1 MRYANSIDSQGR
13 KGSVNALSTLNL
25 DSLLACGSA
34 IRNNSCAEIKSS
46 LTPFKSKIQRFI
58 WVAALALLPQLA
70 HADSVGQ
77 VQTTKYFAPETVALI
92 KQRAQDK
99 ANGVPGAVIG
109 FQAGDTLNYII
120 QFTPVANGGTVGA
133 GGYIT
138 DYIPANSIV
147 TNAQFVQPDG
157 MGGFYQVAPPAP
169 ATMPDGW
176 GARGTFA
183 YTAGWTNDPYTLN
196 KCALAVKTTA
206 NCAGSLAQLVADT
219 GIFYSSDSRTAVFVD
234 PSTDGR
240 VRQWAAPNGNGY
252 NVSPSSGAGLVTLMG
267 GPIGA
272 TPSTHNLWDAAMT
285 NAFGTPPATVLTI
298 LPPSAG
304 NAAIVTSG
312 KGAAPYNAASP
323 VAGPDSGYQ
332 LDYTGQVGPWQR
344 AYYPGSMVGSNASG
358 PALAIGT
365 ATVTAMPT
373 SAGASFPLPANTN
386 ALRWSAGRLTVGQQ
400 SFVKISLQLT
410 APPPATGLVNNSE
423 VFGGDAS
430 ADNGVGKGQDNPWVY
445 AVMSVASNISTL
457 FAFKEVVCVYDAT
470 GTCVPNNGANLPT
483 TGAVPATGPKVRY
496 RLTYINTNNATQH
509 NVTVCDQL
517 PSNAVVA
524 FATGVTQISATPNI
538 GVPVS
543 PAALACG
550 FAVGGTTFSYPAIP
564 ALVGGAAGLVEFDVQ
579 YPPLTA
585 GTVISNALKVVSTEI
600 PAGIT
605 SFAPSNVV
613 ASMAANLLITKSVS
627 PGAVAKGDTVTYS
640 IVVANRGSAPASLT
654 TLVDTLDGVVA
665 VAPNLLPNSRFNY
678 VAGTTA
684 ITINGSPV
692 SGASPAMLVLPA
704 TNQEQV
710 TVTFPAGTTIPAGGQ
725 LLMTF
730 NVTAGLPTLNAMV
743 YSLPAPAVQTPYNN
757 TAVINCATACVTS
770 PPNGKP
776 PKRGFVPT
784 ATATTGPT
792 APVVL
797 NAPNLSVL
805 KTIDC
810 VVSGAVCTPGSYVAG
825 SSIPVGALLRYKIVY
840 SNLSSGMQTITLTDT
855 LPASTT
861 AAGNL
866 YVANGPDIRPNT
878 LPAANILSS
887 NPAAAGAARGADALL
902 TMIPA
907 NSLVSFTPANLPG
920 NSVGT
925 LYMDVQTN
933 IAAPAGTI
941 LTNSASISSTQRT
954 AAGGLAILPSTVS
967 ATTSA
972 TSLTISK
979 VAASPNVAP
988 GGVALY
994 TITVTNTGL
1003 TPVTLTNIVD
1013 TLPLPSAGTILC
1025 SNAPIAP
1032 AVPVT
1037 TAAGC
1042 QAGTTIMNN
1051 GVAVLAPL
1059 PTQIAATALVGQKNT
1074 WPLPA
1079 VVVAPNTAL
1088 TLSFHAAYSAL
1099 VPRGTTHNNTATV
1112 TAAGSTF
1119 STGPTAP
1126 VAVPYNSLSVTKA
1139 VLTPA
1144 TASIAP
1150 NSPVTYQITITNTGG
1165 VGAAPVPITSVV
1177 DSLPTTP
1184 LGSLGTVSYAAL
1196 PAPTVMNGLVAVVAP
1211 AVAAPAV
1218 AVAGTQQTVTWT
1230 MPAAT
1235 SVAVGAPMVITFT
1248 AQYGAVPT
1256 ATTYFNDV
1264 KVNYTGG
1271 AALSLTQQNLAPV
1284 TVPAISKVTK
1294 TIDCVY
1300 QGLPLTCTP
1309 GSYIDGTPIPVAA
1322 KLGYKIVYENLAAV
1336 PMTGISV
1343 SDVLPTQVVLAPN
1356 PISNVM
1362 INGVAAAIPV
1372 AVANPG
1378 ATVLL
1383 PALPAT
1389 PNNTRAAFGTAGAQ
1403 GIITFDLQT
1412 NATTGVGVTNVA
1424 RMTSTQDATGASSSA
1439 TAQVAGANLTVS
1451 KAVTAGTPS
1460 TVAQGGTVSYTIT
1473 ARNDGAAPATLTS
1486 LVDTLP
1492 GVLPVGL
1499 PTRFVYAATTAV
1511 ALNGVPMIAPIPTVL
1526 NAPLTNRDSVTWT
1539 FPALTTIPVGQ
1550 SLTLTFTAT
1559 VGAAMPKGTAAAPNA
1574 TYYND
1579 VAANY
1584 TGGAFPSSSA
1594 GSQAPVVVPFYT
1606 LTMSKTIDCVYDTPV
1621 LPALPTCQ
1629 PYVANTPIPPA
1640 AKLRYKLSYSNLS
1653 SLAQLVTIKDSL
1665 PASATAAGNLY
1676 VGSGP
1681 DLRPSVPALSV
1692 NAALAGAVRGPDVA
1706 LTTPITPATPVAM
1719 TAVSLAGNGLLNSSG
1734 TLFIDVQTSA
1744 LTGTSVINC
1753 GSVSTI
1759 ATDTCAT
1766 VGSLSMVSSTSSVSV
1781 QNVAVLQISKTTST
1795 PNASPGGIATYTI
1808 SIKNTGTAPTTA
1820 LRIFDFLPFS
1830 GTVNDAT
1837 RRFNYVAGSA
1847 VYGGGLTPA
1856 TTVNTVVAPTIP
1868 PYASNNNQQQVMW
1881 DFPTFALAVNQT
1893 VTITFNASVGAAI
1906 SNTSYYNSARYEYT
1920 SGGISFNGN
1929 LNNAALV
1936 TVSNPMPSLMFLKTV
1951 NVFSDPVNGVNNP
1964 AAVPPVYAKFI
1975 PGAQAGYTL
1984 IATNSGSGPVDNN
1997 SLAVTDPL
2005 PSNVALFVNDIGVA
2019 GTGPVSFTQ
2028 GVTSSGLTYT
2038 FTSLSSAADDL
2049 DFFGGTPVAAWGYVP
2064 VPGADGCDPLV
2075 SQIRVSPKGMFAG
2088 SPTAPSPSFN
2098 LNFRVCVK

>member
-1 MRYANSIDSQGR
+1 MSNIKKLAF
-13 KGSVNALSTLNL
+13 
-25 DSLLACGSA
+25 LLAS
-34 IRNNSCAEIKSS
+34 I
-46 LTPFKSKIQRFI
+46 LL
-58 WVAALALLPQLA
+58 VLAQLA
-70 HADSVGQ
+70 HADNVGQ
-77 VQTTKYFAPETVALI
+77 VQTTKYFAPETVALL

-99 ANGVPGAVIG
+99 ANGVPGAVLG
-109 FQAGDTLNYII
+109 FKAGDTLNYII
-120 QFTPVANGGTVGA
+120 QFTPIANGGTVGA

-138 DYIPANSIV
+138 DYIPANSVV

-157 MGGFYQVAPPAP
+157 MGGFYQISPPAP

-176 GARGTFA
+176 GKRGLFA
-183 YTAGWTNDPYTLN
+183 FTAGWTNDPYTLN
-196 KCALAVKTTA
+196 KCALAAKTTA

-219 GIFYSSDSRTAVFVD
+219 GIFYSTDPRTAVFVD

-240 VRQWAAPNGNGY
+240 VLQWAAPTGNGY
-252 NVSPSSGAGLVTLMG
+252 NVNPAAAAGLITVMG
-267 GPIGA
+267 GGVNTA
-272 TPSTHNLWDAAMT
+272 STHNLWDAAMT
-285 NAFGTPPATVLTI
+285 NAFGTAVLP
-298 LPPSAG
+298 LLAPNPG
-304 NAAIVTSG
+304 NPIIVTTG
-312 KGAAPYNAASP
+312 KGTTPYNAGSP

-344 AYYPGSMVGSNASG
+344 VYYPGSMVGSNASG
-358 PALAIGT
+358 PAIAIGT
-365 ATVTAMPT
+365 PTITAMPT
-373 SAGASFPLPANTN
+373 SAGTSFPLPANTN

-400 SFVKISLQLT
+400 SFVKISLQLNA
-410 APPPATGLVNNSE
+410 APSAIGFINNSE

-430 ADNGVGKGQDNPWVY
+430 ADNGVGKGQDNPWPY
-445 AVMSVASNISTL
+445 AVMSVASNISSL
-457 FAFKEVVCVYDAT
+457 FAFKEIVCVYDAT

-483 TGAVPATGPKVRY
+483 TTVGALPAAGPKVRY

-524 FATGVTQISATPNI
+524 FATGVTQISASPNL

-543 PAALACG
+543 PAAVACG

-564 ALVGGAAGLVEFDVQ
+564 TLVGGAAGLVEFDVQ
-579 YPPLTA
+579 YPVLA
-585 GTVISNALKVVSTEI
+585 ANTVISNTLKVVSTEI

-613 ASMAANLLITKSVS
+613 ASMAANLQITKSVS
-627 PGAVAKGDTVTYS
+627 PGVVAKGDTVSYS
-640 IVVANRGSAPASLT
+640 IVAVNKGSVPASIT
-654 TLVDTLDGVVA
+654 TLVDTLPGVAA
-665 VAPNLLPNSRFNY
+665 VLPNLPLNSRFNY
-678 VAGTTA
+678 VAGTTT

-692 SGASPAMLVLPA
+692 SGASPAMLVLAA

-730 NVTAGLPTLNAMV
+730 NATAGLPTLNAMP
-743 YSLPAPAVQTPYNN
+743 YSLPAPAVQTAYSNK
-757 TAVINCATACVTS
+757 AVINCATACVIAPVAPSTALAAS
-770 PPNGKP
+770 TPT
-776 PKRGFVPT
+776 PT
-784 ATATTGPT
+784 AA
-792 APVVL
+792 APYAAVTL

-810 VVSGAVCTPGSYVAG
+810 VFSGALCTPGSYVVG

-887 NPAAAGAARGADALL
+887 NPAAAGAARGADAVL
-902 TMIPA
+902 TLIPA
-907 NSLVSFTPANLPG
+907 SSVVSFTPANLPG
-920 NSVGT
+920 HSVGT

-941 LTNSASISSTQRT
+941 VINSASISSTQRT
-954 AAGGLAILPSTVS
+954 AAAGAAILPSTVS

-1013 TLPLPSAGTILC
+1013 TLPRPSVGTILC
-1025 SNAPIAP
+1025 SNAPITP

-1051 GVAVLAPL
+1051 GVAVVAPL
-1059 PTQIAATALVGQKNT
+1059 PTQVAATLVVGQVNT
-1074 WPLPA
+1074 WALPA
-1079 VVVAPNTAL
+1079 VVIAPNTNL
-1088 TLSFHAAYSAL
+1088 TLTFNAAYSAL

-1184 LGSLGTVSYAAL
+1184 VGSLGTVSYAAL
-1196 PAPTVMNGLVAVVAP
+1196 PAPTVMSGLVAVVAP
-1211 AVAAPAV
+1211 AVALPVA

-1322 KLGYKIVYENLAAV
+1322 KLGYKIIYENLAAV

-1343 SDVLPTQVVLAPN
+1343 SDVLPTQVLLAPN

-1378 ATVLL
+1378 VTVLL
-1383 PALPAT
+1383 PLPAT
-1389 PNNTRAAFGTAGAQ
+1389 ANNTRAAFGTAGAQ

-1424 RMTSTQDATGASSSA
+1424 RMSSTQDTTGASSSA

-1511 ALNGVPMIAPIPTVL
+1511 TLNGVPMIAPIPTVL

-1559 VGAAMPKGTAAAPNA
+1559 VGAAMPKGTALAPNA
-1574 TYYND
+1574 TYYNN

-1606 LTMSKTIDCVYDTPV
+1606 LTISKSIDCVYDTPV

-1665 PASATAAGNLY
+1665 PATASAAGNLY
-1676 VGSGP
+1676 IGSG
-1681 DLRPSVPALSV
+1681 LEVRPSVPALSQ
-1692 NAALAGAVRGPDVA
+1692 NPALAGAPRGVDALLTAVA
-1706 LTTPITPATPVAM
+1706 PGAVIAMTPI
-1719 TAVSLAGNGLLNSSG
+1719 SLAGNGLLNSSG
-1734 TLFIDVQTSA
+1734 TLFIDVQTTA
-1744 LTGTSVINC
+1744 LAGTPVNNC
-1753 GSVSTI
+1753 ASVSTVP
-1759 ATDTCAT
+1759 ADTCAT
-1766 VGSLSMVSSTSSVSV
+1766 LGSLSMVSSTSSVSV

-1820 LRIFDFLPFS
+1820 LKIYDFLPFS

-1856 TTVNTVVAPTIP
+1856 ATVNTVVAPTIP

-1906 SNTSYYNSARYEYT
+1906 SNTSYYNSARFEYT
-1920 SGGISFNGN
+1920 SGGIAFNGN
-1929 LNNAALV
+1929 LNNTALV
-1936 TVSNPMPSLMFLKTV
+1936 SVSNPMPSLTLLKSV
-1951 NVFSDPVNGVNNP
+1951 QVIFDPVNGVNNP
-1964 AAVPPVYAKFI
+1964 KFI
-1975 PGAQAGYTL
+1975 PGALALYNL
-1984 IATNSGSGPVDNN
+1984 IVTNSGAGAVDLDSLVITDPVPANVAFYVKDLAAAGSGPINFIN
-1997 SLAVTDPL
+1997 GAP
-2005 PSNVALFVNDIGVA
+2005 
-2019 GTGPVSFTQ
+2019 
-2028 GVTSSGLTYT
+2028 SSGLSYTY
-2038 FTSLSSAADDL
+2038 SAAALSNPTVTAPFPDL
-2049 DFFGGTPVAAWGYVP
+2049 QFLGGAPTPAWGYVP
-2064 VPGADGCDPLV
+2064 VPNAVTGCDPLV
-2075 SQIRVSPKGMFAG
+2075 TNVRLNPKGHFAG
-2088 SPTAPSPSFN
+2088 NPTAPSPSFT
-2098 LNFRVCVK
+2098 LQFRICVN